1 MWMSWARGA
10 SGGIRRQ
17 ASPRGMAVSSTNG
30 ARCVVRGNLTA
41 QTTHHVPRTPL
52 RPTPSLFTDP
62 RIRAAYAEGA
72 GIYRIVPAGV
82 AIPRGVEELQRLVAW
97 ATRTSTPLVPRGS
110 GSGMPGGAIG
120 RGIIVDLSQ
129 GFHWVVPDW
138 PGRTVWVGAS
148 VTGAQIADVARPFG
162 LRLAP
167 GPSSRPVATSG
178 GMIATN
184 AAGPRSVRCG
194 SVRAWVEAVEIVGA
208 GGEARRVD
216 RKSTRLNSSH

>member
-1 MWMSWARGA
+1 MWMSWARGG

-41 QTTHHVPRTPL
+41 QPTHHVPRTPL

-97 ATRTSTPLVPRGS
+97 ATRTSTPLVPRGP
-110 GSGMPGGAIG
+110 GGGMPGGAVG
-120 RGIIVDLSQ
+120 GGVIVDPSP
-129 GFHWVVPDW
+129 GCHWGVPDW
-138 PGRTVWVGAS
+138 PGPPVW
-148 VTGAQIADVARPFG
+148 
-162 LRLAP
+162 
-167 GPSSRPVATSG
+167 G
-178 GMIATN
+178 G
-184 AAGPRSVRCG
+184 
-194 SVRAWVEAVEIVGA
+194 GA
-208 GGEARRVD
+208 G
-216 RKSTRLNSSH
+216 TR